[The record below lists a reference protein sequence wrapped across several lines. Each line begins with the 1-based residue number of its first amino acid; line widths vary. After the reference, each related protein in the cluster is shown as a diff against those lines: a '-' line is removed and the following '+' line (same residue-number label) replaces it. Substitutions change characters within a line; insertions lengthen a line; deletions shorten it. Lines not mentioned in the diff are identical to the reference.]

1 MKCPF
6 CGEDDSKV
14 VNSRSGRDGAFIRRR
29 RECLYCHKR
38 FTTREK
44 IENIPLFVIKKD
56 GRREEFDREKI
67 IKGILRACEK
77 RDIPY
82 SRIEEI
88 VSNIEKSL
96 YNEMSREIA
105 AKKIGDMVMKR
116 LQELD
121 EVAYIR
127 FASVYKEFREVSEFS
142 KEVRAL
148 LNK

>member
-77 RDIPY
+77 RVIPS

-96 YNEMSREIA
+96 YNEMSREIS

>member
-1 MKCPF
+1 M
-6 CGEDDSKV
+6 
-14 VNSRSGRDGAFIRRR
+14 VNSRSGRDGSFIRRR

-67 IKGILRACEK
+67 IKGIIRACEK
-77 RDIPY
+77 RNIPNA
-82 SRIEEI
+82 RIEEI

-96 YNEMSREIA
+96 YNEMSREIP
-105 AKKIGDMVMKR
+105 AKKIGEMVMKR

-127 FASVYKEFREVSEFS
+127 FASVYKEFREVIEFS